1 MRGDRR
7 VLQRWLLS
15 ASAAALFSLAAAGG
29 AQAEER
35 AAPRDFLV
43 DFQQSLTTLP
53 DAKALT
59 LRGSIY
65 VPAYTSFRGRSGQS
79 ELSTLLR
86 IDNTSSGKP
95 LVLER
100 IDYFDTTGKLIQRYL
115 TNPVAL
121 KPQGAIQIFVP
132 ASDNRGGPAPSFIVS
147 WAATPPM
154 SEPLMET
161 VTFGRIEG
169 EGYSFVSQGRP
180 IKNVG
185 KRPWLGFGLS
195 R

>member
-1 MRGDRR
+1 M
-7 VLQRWLLS
+7 QRWLLS
-15 ASAAALFSLAAAGG
+15 ASVAALLAIGG
-29 AQAEER
+29 SQAEER
-35 AAPRDFLV
+35 APQSDFLV

-53 DAKALT
+53 DSRSLT

-65 VPAYTSFRGRSGQS
+65 LPAYTSFRGRNGQS

-86 IDNTSSGKP
+86 IDNTSSSKP

-100 IDYFDTTGKLIQRYL
+100 IDYFDTSGKLIQRYL
-115 TNPVAL
+115 TSPIAL

-132 ASDNRGGPAPSFIVS
+132 ASDNRGGPAPNFIVS